1 MLRRIP
7 SKSLTLLTE
16 LEDLDLGFNSFS
28 EIPTSAFEGLSS
40 LKRLS
45 LGHLQSL
52 RAVRLNAFSGLFKL
66 LELDL
71 SHALLDSLDEHAFE
85 RPNALRSLDLSFN
98 GLFRVHKELVDWEQL
113 ERLQLAGNAWN
124 CDCEL
129 LGFLPATLRRLAVPN
144 VVCAKPES
152 MTGKPAAKLGTA
164 TFCSDFSEGAM
175 SAVLMGSFLTVLS
188 LLLAILFCLRSH
200 FCRAPKN
207 TDDANSSRAS
217 RAPLYGRQARH
228 AHLREIGPALQQ
240 VLHLLESVACRVA
253 ARRRGVLRLRASDRL
268 RVQVRFL
275 PAASPD
281 ARRSPDASDG
291 SSTELSAFQPLRG
304 ELPYPLAVS
313 CSHY

>member
-71 SHALLDSLDEHAFE
+71 SHAPFLDSLDEHAFE

-129 LGFLPATLRRLAVPN
+129 LGFLPATLRRLAD
-144 VVCAKPES
+144 VVCAKPEP
-152 MTGKPAAKLGTA
+152 MAGKPAAKLGATA
-164 TFCSDFSEGAM
+164 FCSDLSEGAM
-175 SAVLMGSFLTVLS
+175 SAVVVGSFLTVLS

-200 FCRAPKN
+200 FCRAPKDA
-207 TDDANSSRAS
+207 DDANSSRAS
-217 RAPLYGRQARH
+217 RAPLYGRQA
-228 AHLREIGPALQQ
+228 
-240 VLHLLESVACRVA
+240 LLDTLTYEKSDLLSNKCFISSNPSPVGSQHDDEEYYASVQAPTVFE
-253 ARRRGVLRLRASDRL
+253 L

-291 SSTELSAFQPLRG
+291 PSTELSASAAPR
-304 ELPYPLAVS
+304 
-313 CSHY
+313 